1 MFPMHRWCLLS
12 TRAAAIAVA
21 TFFMVSAPGAEA
33 EAEAEANASE
43 GKPAASSR
51 GFYLRAGIGI
61 DWSRETRFMDRN
73 CASAPPAPAALYGCG
88 QGSDGA
94 PLRAVGDFGSMI
106 GFEIGVGHFTAPSLR
121 LEGTVRHRPHFSFD
135 GYANFTQ
142 DTTFKRMVSADAS
155 SLSAMVAA
163 YLDLPELGVP
173 RLGPFSP
180 FIGGGIGVSRIEV
193 GETRMGHPDAGT
205 TTIVPGGDRVN
216 FAWMLTA
223 GIARPIGERATLD
236 FSWRYTDLGTV
247 ETGQDKLRIAY
258 RDGRPTRVFDFDLER
273 TRAELKSHGLGVSV
287 RYAF

>member
-1 MFPMHRWCLLS
+1 MLPMHRWCLLS
-12 TRAAAIAVA
+12 ARAAAIAVA
-21 TFFMVSAPGAEA
+21 TFFMVSAPEA
-33 EAEAEANASE
+33 EASE
-43 GKPAASSR
+43 GKPVVSSR

-73 CASAPPAPAALYGCG
+73 CSSTPPAPAALYGCG
-88 QGSDGA
+88 QGTDGA
-94 PLRAVGDFGSMI
+94 PLRSAGDFGSMI
-106 GFEIGVGHFTAPSLR
+106 GFEIGVGHFTAPFLR
-121 LEGTVRHRPHFSFD
+121 LEGTVQHRPHFSFD
-135 GYANFTQ
+135 GHANFTQ

-180 FIGGGIGVSRIEV
+180 FVGGGIGVARIEI
-193 GETRMGHPDAGT
+193 GETRMGHPDAET

-236 FSWRYTDLGTV
+236 FSWRYTDSGTV
-247 ETGQDKLRIAY
+247 ETGRDKLRIAY
-258 RDGRPTRVFDFDLER
+258 RDGRPTRVFDFDLGR
-273 TRAELKSHGLGVSV
+273 TRAPLKSHGLGVSV

>member
-1 MFPMHRWCLLS
+1 
-12 TRAAAIAVA
+12 
-21 TFFMVSAPGAEA
+21 
-33 EAEAEANASE
+33 
-43 GKPAASSR
+43 
-51 GFYLRAGIGI
+51 
-61 DWSRETRFMDRN
+61 MDRN

-88 QGSDGA
+88 EGTDGA
-94 PLRAVGDFGSMI
+94 PLRSVGDFGSMI
-106 GFEIGVGHFTAPSLR
+106 GFEIGVGHFTAPFLR
-121 LEGTVRHRPHFSFD
+121 LEGTVRYRPHFSFD
-135 GYANFTQ
+135 GYANFRQ

-180 FIGGGIGVSRIEV
+180 FVGGGIGVSRIEI

-236 FSWRYTDLGTV
+236 FSWRYTDSGTV
-247 ETGQDKLRIAY
+247 ETGQDKLGIAY
-258 RDGRPTRVFDFDLER
+258 RVGDPPGF
-273 TRAELKSHGLGVSV
+273 SVSISKGP
-287 RYAF
+287 RRN